1 MARDAGNAF
10 HGEPA
15 MKPTLSTLVERF
27 LQERRRLG
35 FEPNSIAYALR
46 SLVDHVRRTGH
57 RGPLTLEVMAQW
69 AQQDSRGSADPRT
82 WAGRLKKLRS
92 FTRWLQQFE
101 PRTEVPDDTIF
112 GRLPAR
118 QAPHIYSER
127 EIEELLAAARRL
139 DPKPGLRGLTY
150 ETLFGLIACTGM
162 RVSEAVSLRNG
173 DVDLKRAML
182 TIRRS
187 KFSKS
192 RQVPIVLSAVQ
203 ALRQY
208 RWMRELAGASQ
219 DEAAAFFVSDGVRRR
234 AAPLRRSQAEQV
246 FAELRDEL
254 GWVNRGTHH
263 APRIHDLR
271 HTFVVRRILLW
282 QQQGVDVDQAMLSLS
297 TYVGHAM
304 VTNTYWYLQ
313 AVPELMAV
321 SAQRFESC
329 MPEVDHA

>member
-1 MARDAGNAF
+1 MAGNARDARDR
-10 HGEPA
+10 EPGMTA
-15 MKPTLSTLVERF
+15 ALATLVERY
-27 LQERRRLG
+27 LEERHRLG
-35 FEPNSIAYALR
+35 FEPNSSAYALR
-46 SLVDHVRRTGH
+46 SLVEHVRRVGR
-57 RGPLTLEVMAQW
+57 RGPLTVEVMAQW
-69 AQQDSRGSADPRT
+69 AQQDGRGSADPRT

-92 FTRWLQQFE
+92 FTHWLQQFE
-101 PRTEVPDDTIF
+101 PRTEVPDDAIF
-112 GRLPAR
+112 GRLPER

-150 ETLFGLIACTGM
+150 ETVFGLIACTGM

-173 DVDLKRAML
+173 DVDLTRGML

-192 RQVPIVLSAVQ
+192 RQVPILLSAVQ

-208 RWMRELAGASQ
+208 RWMRDLAGASQ
-219 DEAAAFFVSDGVRRR
+219 EEAAAFFVSDGVRRR
-234 AAPLRRSQAEQV
+234 TAPIGRSHAERV
-246 FAELRDEL
+246 FVELRDEL

-282 QQQGVDVDQAMLSLS
+282 QRQGVDVDQAMLSLS

-329 MPEVDHA
+329 MPEVNDA

>member
-1 MARDAGNAF
+1 
-10 HGEPA
+10 
-15 MKPTLSTLVERF
+15 MKAAPLATLVGRYLEERH
-27 LQERRRLG
+27 RLG
-35 FEPNSIAYALR
+35 FNPNSNAYALR

-57 RGPLTLEVMAQW
+57 RGPLTVEVMAQW
-69 AQQDSRGSADPRT
+69 ARKDAHDSADPRT
-82 WAGRLKKLRS
+82 WARRLKKLRS

-101 PRTEVPDDTIF
+101 PRTEVPDDTVF
-112 GRLPAR
+112 GRLPER

-139 DPKPGLRGLTY
+139 DPRPGLRGLTY

-162 RVSEAVSLRNG
+162 RVSEAVQLRNG
-173 DVDLKRAML
+173 DVDLKRGML

-192 RQVPIVLSAVQ
+192 RQVPITLSAVQ

-208 RWMRELAGASQ
+208 RWVRDLAGASQ

-234 AAPLRRSQAEQV
+234 TAAIRLSHAERV
-246 FAELRDEL
+246 FAELRDQL

-282 QQQGVDVDQAMLSLS
+282 QSQGVDVDQAMLSLS

-329 MPEVDHA
+329 MPEVHDA

>member
-1 MARDAGNAF
+1 
-10 HGEPA
+10 
-15 MKPTLSTLVERF
+15 MKAALASRVERY
-27 LQERRRLG
+27 LEERARLG
-35 FEPNSIAYALR
+35 FKTEDSAYALH
-46 SLVDHVRRTGH
+46 SLADHVRRVGH
-57 RGPLTLEVMAQW
+57 RGPLTVEVMAQW
-69 AQQDSRGSADPRT
+69 ARLDSHGSTDPRT
-82 WAGRLKKLRS
+82 WARRLKRLRS

-101 PRTEVPDDTIF
+101 PRTEVPDLAVF
-112 GRLPAR
+112 GRLPER
-118 QAPHIYSER
+118 QAPHIYSEH
-127 EIEELLAAARRL
+127 EVEELLAAARRL

-150 ETLFGLIACTGM
+150 EALFGIIACTGM

-173 DVDLKRAML
+173 DVDLQRGML

-187 KFSKS
+187 KFGKS
-192 RQVPIVLSAVQ
+192 RQVPIQLSAVH

-208 RWMRELAGASQ
+208 RWMRDLAGASQ
-219 DEAAAFFVSDGVRRR
+219 DDAAAFFVSDGVRRR
-234 AAPLRRSQAEQV
+234 TASIRRHHAEKV
-246 FAELRDEL
+246 FAELREEL

-282 QQQGVDVDQAMLSLS
+282 QSQGVDVDQAMLSLS
-297 TYVGHAM
+297 TYVGHAK

-329 MPEVDHA
+329 MPEVTDA